1 MNLRRVMD
9 LISLMEKK
17 GIAEAEISGLLTRI
31 RLKRAVPGAETG
43 TPTPPPVPIPV
54 TAAEEPEV
62 EKAPEPDKVAEEA
75 KAEKKKEQDR
85 DEGLVPI
92 QAPMVGTFYR
102 APSPSSPAYVEEG
115 QFISQGDV
123 VCIVEAMKLMNEI
136 ESEVAGRIRKILVE
150 NAQPVEFGQVLML
163 VEEPQ

>member
-1 MNLRRVMD
+1 MNLSRVME
-9 LISLMEKK
+9 LISLMEEK
-17 GIAEAEISGLLTRI
+17 GIAEAEISGLFTRI
-31 RLKRAVPGAETG
+31 RLKRAVTGDQAET
-43 TPTPPPVPIPV
+43 TIPTAPAPVPV
-54 TAAEEPEV
+54 AEPEESV
-62 EKAPEPDKVAEEA
+62 AEKVPEPVKAVEAEPVADEPDA
-75 KAEKKKEQDR
+75 
-85 DEGLVPI
+85 DEGLVPV

-102 APSPSSPAYVEEG
+102 APSPNSPAYVEEG

-163 VEEPQ
+163 IEEPK

>member
-1 MNLRRVMD
+1 MNLSKVME

-17 GIAEAEISGLLTRI
+17 GIIEAEISGLFTRI
-31 RLKRAVPGAETG
+31 RLKRASVEAVGNPEPVAPSVPTA
-43 TPTPPPVPIPV
+43 PPAPEPVVEKTSSAP
-54 TAAEEPEV
+54 EP
-62 EKAPEPDKVAEEA
+62 EKAPAEPP
-75 KAEKKKEQDR
+75 EKDE

-102 APSPSSPAYVEEG
+102 APSPDSPPYVKEG

-136 ESEVAGRIRKILVE
+136 ESEVAGRVRKILVE
-150 NAQPVEFGQVLML
+150 NAEPVEFGQVLML
-163 VEEPQ
+163 IEEPK